1 MVFGWFLMMVFMRF
15 SITVSA
21 ASTCKVVLP
30 SNRELRQL
38 HQHTALVYSVQYCVN
53 VLEQQSV
60 TNSTNYYI
68 IKFAANQLRSKFLN
82 RIERI
87 AYLCFYT
94 NEVFI
99 WSDKIHYS
107 FVFKWYFLPFQ
118 KTWFF
123 VCLQLQK
130 TILINNCCE
139 NIYVCVYFEWRKQKI
154 HDYLL
159 NLKIRESDEN

>member
-1 MVFGWFLMMVFMRF
+1 MYEVMAFGWFLMMVFMRF

-38 HQHTALVYSVQYCVN
+38 HQHTDLVYSSVQSCVN

-94 NEVFI
+94 NEVVSEVINFI
-99 WSDKIHYS
+99 IHLSSNGTFYQS
-107 FVFKWYFLPFQ
+107 KRLGLFL
-118 KTWFF
+118 
-123 VCLQLQK
+123 CLQLQK
-130 TILINNCCE
+130 SILINNGCE
-139 NIYVCVYFEWRKQKI
+139 NIYKFVYFE
-154 HDYLL
+154 
-159 NLKIRESDEN
+159 